1 MSQGK
6 FTVPAVAQRAE
17 SAAVQVLTAEAE
29 RIMGRRPRRRGPRV
43 PWWVA
48 LALAGF
54 AAGVSRRLP

>member
-1 MSQGK
+1 MSQVK
-6 FTVPAVAQRAE
+6 HTLRTAALAVE
-17 SAAVQVLTAEAE
+17 GAAVQALTSEAE
-29 RIMGRRPRRRGPRV
+29 RIMGGRARWPGPRV